1 MSALPAFGID
11 IGSVMMKGVWLD
23 KTGNGYKLKSH
34 FKMQTPPRGMASLS
48 PVDEEQMVQTIK
60 TSVNE
65 AKMGTRAVNIA
76 LPDNQVYVKVIETP
90 SLNDVE
96 LKSAINWI
104 AEQYIPAPLNTIMLD
119 WQVLQRDIKTPTG
132 MKMNVLIAG
141 APLAL
146 LSRYQKTIE
155 FSGLSLMGVETE
167 MLATIRAVLGKTTV
181 PINMVI
187 SIGNLSSSI
196 AIVNN
201 GVISFIYTI
210 PVGSSAINRAI
221 ASNFA
226 LSATQAEEY
235 KRVYGIK
242 DKAIG
247 GKIRSA
253 IEPILSS
260 LIEEIKKGVA
270 YYRERQQGNLTISQ
284 VTVSGGTAKMP
295 GIDLYF
301 VNALGLE
308 TVIANPWK
316 SLGIENVP
324 EDIQDEG
331 AEFAVSIGLAMKEDE

>member
-23 KTGNGYKLKSH
+23 KTGNGYKLKTH
-34 FKMQTPPRGMASLS
+34 FKTPTPPRGMASLS
-48 PVDEEQMVQTIK
+48 PVDEEQMIQTIK
-60 TSVNE
+60 TAVNE
-65 AKMGTRAVNIA
+65 SKIGTKGVNIA

-90 SLNDVE
+90 NLNDDE

-132 MKMNVLIAG
+132 AKMNLLIVG

-146 LSRYQKTIE
+146 LQRYQKTIE
-155 FSGLSLMGVETE
+155 YSGLALNAIETE
-167 MLATIRAVLGKTTV
+167 MLSTIRSVLFKMTV
-181 PINMVI
+181 PVSMVI
-187 SIGNLSSSI
+187 SIGNMSSSI

-201 GVISFIYTI
+201 DILSFIYTI

-226 LSATQAEEY
+226 LSPIQAEEY
-235 KRVYGIK
+235 KQVYGIK

-247 GKIRSA
+247 GKIRTA

-260 LIEEIKKGVA
+260 LSEEIKKGVA

-284 VTVSGGTAKMP
+284 VVISGGTAKMP
-295 GIDLYF
+295 GMDLFF

-308 TVIANPWK
+308 TIVANPWK
-316 SLGIENVP
+316 SIGIENVP
-324 EDIQDEG
+324 EDISDEG
-331 AEFAVSIGLAMKEDE
+331 AEFAVSIGLGMKEDE